1 MYKRLLAGILALCL
15 LMGNATMVSAEEP
28 ETVENTAAS
37 EVNPEEQPEIERAG
51 QEETAPQ
58 SEDEQGQTEFGS
70 ALENEKT
77 QADSGAESEDEQT
90 QADFGAEA
98 GITQTPEAPPANSWR
113 YINGERIDSD
123 GPIVQSEEGE
133 IETRGVRRYRKGID
147 VSQWQGMIDW
157 EKVKASGVEFAILR
171 CGFSV
176 DKEKYDDK
184 YWRRNVAECERLG
197 IPYGVYIYSY
207 AQDEEW
213 ALSEAEHVL
222 RLVKGHKPYY
232 PIYFDMEDKSTED
245 CDLAAIATT
254 FCNRIKQAG
263 YKVGVYAN
271 LYWWNTK
278 LTDKCFSQWDRWVA
292 QWDTSTCSYK
302 GAYSFWQYSD
312 NGRVNGIEGPV
323 DMDYLV
329 VDDYPADA
337 GTPGGDNAGK
347 DEEDMPFFDIVPDD
361 WFYQAVKYVSSAGIM
376 KGMTSDRFGYGDILS
391 RAQFVTILHRMQGE
405 PKMEYSKVFSDV
417 ADGEFYTSA
426 VMWAKLS
433 GSGVVEGYEDGTFG
447 PADAITRE
455 QLVLMMYRYAAS
467 LGQDVSARA
476 DLSAFSDAGSVSG
489 FAREAMKW
497 AVATG
502 VIQGD
507 QGRINPQG
515 KAIRAECATIIMRF
529 MEEQL

>member
-1 MYKRLLAGILALCL
+1 MGSVLLRRVYIIGGQKMYKRVLAGILTLCL
-15 LMGNATMVSAEEP
+15 LMGNAMIVSAEEP

-37 EVNPEEQPEIERAG
+37 EVNPGNEQTQTDSEAELEDG
-51 QEETAPQ
+51 Q
-58 SEDEQGQTEFGS
+58 
-70 ALENEKT
+70 T
-77 QADSGAESEDEQT
+77 QADSEAESEDGQT
-90 QADFGAEA
+90 QADFGAETE
-98 GITQTPEAPPANSWR
+98 ITQTPEAPPANSWR

-123 GPIVQSEEGE
+123 GPVVQSEEGE
-133 IETRGVRRYRKGID
+133 IETRGVKRYRKGID

-254 FCNRIKQAG
+254 FCNRIKKAG

-323 DMDYLV
+323 DMNYLV

-337 GTPGGDNAGK
+337 GNPGGDNTGK
-347 DEEDMPFFDIVPDD
+347 DEEIPFFDVVPDD
-361 WFYQAVKYVSSAGIM
+361 WFYQAVKYVSNAGIM
-376 KGMTSDRFGYGDILS
+376 NGMTSDRFGYGDILS

-405 PKMEYSKVFSDV
+405 PKMEYSNVFSDV
-417 ADGEFYTSA
+417 ADGEFYTNA

-476 DLSAFSDAGSVSG
+476 DLSTYSDAGSVSG
-489 FAREAMKW
+489 FAKEAMKW

-529 MEEQL
+529 MEELS